1 MRGTLLIAVALLVA
15 RSAATQTPAERPLAL
30 EARFDGIFARRVT
43 TTHAGLGVTRAA
55 SRNLELQIVLA
66 GGVTMRGDNDDR
78 NASGRADVLARFA
91 PRPTRRD
98 AWAAYG
104 GGGASVLVEKT
115 ARGRA
120 VLAIVVGVRGRR
132 QFVEMGLGGG
142 FRAGAGV
149 RF

>member
-1 MRGTLLIAVALLVA
+1 MRGAFLVAALLLARVSAAQVPVA
-15 RSAATQTPAERPLAL
+15 RPVTF

-43 TTHAGLGVTRAA
+43 TTHAGLGVTRTA
-55 SRNLELQIVLA
+55 SRNLELQLVLG
-66 GGVTMRGDNDDR
+66 GGVTMRDDR
-78 NASGRADVLARFA
+78 DDEQPSGRADVFARFA

-98 AWAAYG
+98 AWTAYG
-104 GGGASVLVEKT
+104 GGGASVLVERH

-120 VLAIVVGVRGRR
+120 VLAIVAGIRGRR
-132 QFVEMGLGGG
+132 QFVEIGLGGG